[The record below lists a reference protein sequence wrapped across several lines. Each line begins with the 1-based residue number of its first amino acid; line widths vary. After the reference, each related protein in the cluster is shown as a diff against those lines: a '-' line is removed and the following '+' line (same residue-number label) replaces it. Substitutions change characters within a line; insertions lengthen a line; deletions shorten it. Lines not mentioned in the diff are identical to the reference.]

1 MTVIIQQG
9 GVYGHRY
16 IGVLVATSYITYLE
30 AIRPMTLIK
39 RSIRSFGIELLSHNM
54 NLFAL
59 QTVIPTNTTDHRAK
73 QTTDD
78 FAHHQLGGE
87 VRFPF
92 GEDEELG
99 DYITGIGDLN
109 DAFDGPS
116 VQPQSTNL
124 STDHNPDHPD
134 VTKPSNEQADQPP
147 KPSLE
152 SHKQDLNMRLRRFEP
167 VPPSNHFSLI
177 SPFLDHLPHQPSF
190 GFIDLIELLIN
201 FDHSIIPIVTIHL
214 IPSLP
219 ITDPFDH
226 TTDSQVIL
234 QHLSFVTSQSSDA
247 TNSTTMED
255 SLRLVASFSRQETYE
270 EGTATVIEQL
280 QAWDVRFQLSSLSTG
295 FLSLES
301 INDLCNHSIV
311 PSSSAPPN
319 LLRGP
324 VRWKRNRPTRL
335 FKAADPL
342 EGSEA
347 VDDDDYDEQGEGEG
361 DKGGEYECWVLDG
374 HDLSTLAVK
383 ALPRLDQGELEQVS
397 LSYHGIWACTLDQH
411 GKVCASPLVRS
422 IIESRLTTS
431 LDYLPLLLRVP
442 SRVRR
447 RLLGGL
453 RETMSSPPI
462 IPSFATSASS
472 SPIYIRRGF
481 DFDPYLASSFSLSEG
496 VPPDPPSPKLLR
508 SLGEHVAQPLN
519 FLFSDDKYNWPD
531 LTKNIAYLRFIDTKP
546 IFSLAHHSSVPLR
559 TLIIENLPLHLQN
572 DEALFEY
579 FNDLLR
585 FKVESVN
592 VVRDVSGLVPLLS
605 RRTKA
610 LINLEEAWAK
620 WLGNPVRGEAALNY
634 HPEEELARIVYHPRD
649 DQTPNTDLTS
659 SSNHNTSPRSPA
671 NPQDPTPF
679 PVQPTL
685 PHPSLKQLSTL
696 PRPTFRPYWF
706 SRKKVR
712 LIDHLTAEFQ
722 QADDLVRRR
731 RKGKFRCHSIGF
743 VTFKSFMDAQTLCQV
758 NHWPKPGQAIISL
771 APEPR
776 DIYWPNL
783 TIPRWSLK
791 VRNAIAL
798 LSIAAL
804 YGFWATP
811 VTFLANW
818 MSYDTLVSLLSP
830 KLIQW
835 IEKSPTIKALIQ
847 NSLPTLAIIIFN
859 ALLPLLLDFSTVSLL
874 GDLRDNPAQFI
885 DKIASSLPG
894 ARDFFISY
902 LMLQSLA
909 IIPLQLLQLPGQ
921 LSRFFYRLFSGLH
934 TPRRHSELKNM
945 HLEVLSLG
953 TIYPQALLVFTISSS
968 DWNWFMVDIH
978 NSPVYLRKEDEDDG
992 LGEEDRI
999 ESTLRP
1005 SPSHRTKFLSASRLR
1020 KSSVTQSQTNLNVK
1034 RYNHKDETLF
1044 IPGETEF
1051 TDNNEPPMLTV
1062 YWGILDTGTNRY
1074 AHPAISGRMPL
1085 PQLPVIRGL
1094 ASNKANDAQP
1104 GKKQFE
1110 LPQHRVPSDDPK
1122 RSSAQSLRTL
1132 GKFSRRRQA
1141 SEHSGE
1147 NGGLQRRRS
1156 ESRKRTTMLKT
1167 LRPVPVRLNK
1177 TASRAKT
1184 ANESTLPLVQSTL

>member
-1 MTVIIQQG
+1 MG
-9 GVYGHRY
+9 SR
-16 IGVLVATSYITYLE
+16 
-30 AIRPMTLIK
+30 M
-39 RSIRSFGIELLSHNM
+39 
-54 NLFAL
+54 
-59 QTVIPTNTTDHRAK
+59 
-73 QTTDD
+73 
-78 FAHHQLGGE
+78 
-87 VRFPF
+87 
-92 GEDEELG
+92 
-99 DYITGIGDLN
+99 
-109 DAFDGPS
+109 
-116 VQPQSTNL
+116 
-124 STDHNPDHPD
+124 
-134 VTKPSNEQADQPP
+134 
-147 KPSLE
+147 
-152 SHKQDLNMRLRRFEP
+152 
-167 VPPSNHFSLI
+167 
-177 SPFLDHLPHQPSF
+177 
-190 GFIDLIELLIN
+190 
-201 FDHSIIPIVTIHL
+201 
-214 IPSLP
+214 
-219 ITDPFDH
+219 
-226 TTDSQVIL
+226 
-234 QHLSFVTSQSSDA
+234 
-247 TNSTTMED
+247 NSTSSNPLMEFHPTHLFNQSD
-255 SLRLVASFSRQETYE
+255 E
-270 EGTATVIEQL
+270 
-280 QAWDVRFQLSSLSTG
+280 
-295 FLSLES
+295 
-301 INDLCNHSIV
+301 
-311 PSSSAPPN
+311 SAPP
-319 LLRGP
+319 GSP
-324 VRWKRNRPTRL
+324 VDRNNRL
-335 FKAADPL
+335 KHGNWFETQLVLSLAI
-342 EGSEA
+342 GSLA
-347 VDDDDYDEQGEGEG
+347 FLTFCYSRAR
-361 DKGGEYECWVLDG
+361 
-374 HDLSTLAVK
+374 STLTFA
-383 ALPRLDQGELEQVS
+383 PRTHL
-397 LSYHGIWACTLDQH
+397 
-411 GKVCASPLVRS
+411 
-422 IIESRLTTS
+422 
-431 LDYLPLLLRVP
+431 
-442 SRVRR
+442 
-447 RLLGGL
+447 
-453 RETMSSPPI
+453 
-462 IPSFATSASS
+462 
-472 SPIYIRRGF
+472 
-481 DFDPYLASSFSLSEG
+481 SSFSPHPVHLKSGFFSWILPTLKTSEHTVLQIVGLDAVVLLYFFKLGFFYFLTCTIFAFLFLVPINIHENGTTEG

-508 SLGEHVAQPLN
+508 SLGEQVAQPLN

-531 LTKNIAYLRFIDTKP
+531 LTKNVTLYHCVHLGFTYFFSLLLLRFLKITYLRFIDTKP

-649 DQTPNTDLTS
+649 DQTPNSDLTS
-659 SSNHNTSPRSPA
+659 SSNLNTSLRSPA
-671 NPQDPTPF
+671 NPHDPTPF

-685 PHPSLKQLSTL
+685 PHPSLKQVSTL

-706 SRKKVR
+706 SRKKVD

-731 RKGKFRCHSIGF
+731 RKGNFRCHSIGF

-776 DIYWPNL
+776 DIYWSNL

-859 ALLPLLLDFSTVSLL
+859 ALLPLLLDWLSTMQGFKAKSLIEYSLMKKYHLFLLITVFFIFVAVSTVSLL
-874 GDLRDNPAQFI
+874 RDLRDNPAQFI

-953 TIYPQALLVFTISSS
+953 TIYPQALLVFTIGITYSVIAPMILVFGTIYFGMAYLVYKYKVLNVYYRAFESQGQA
-968 DWNWFMVDIH
+968 WPIACNRIGWALIIFQVFMLGLLSLRQVFLLSTLVIPLILYTIQQLIRLE
-978 NSPVYLRKEDEDDG
+978 SVYGRHSQFTSLSQLREAQRKEDEDDG

-1005 SPSHRTKFLSASRLR
+1005 SPSHRTKFSSASRLR

-1051 TDNNEPPMLTV
+1051 TDNSEPPMSTV

-1074 AHPAISGRMPL
+1074 AHPA
-1085 PQLPVIRGL
+1085 
-1094 ASNKANDAQP
+1094 
-1104 GKKQFE
+1104 
-1110 LPQHRVPSDDPK
+1110 
-1122 RSSAQSLRTL
+1122 
-1132 GKFSRRRQA
+1132 
-1141 SEHSGE
+1141 SE
-1147 NGGLQRRRS
+1147 NL
-1156 ESRKRTTMLKT
+1156 L
-1167 LRPVPVRLNK
+1167 
-1177 TASRAKT
+1177 
-1184 ANESTLPLVQSTL
+1184 

>member
-1 MTVIIQQG
+1 MHGRGLRRGKEDLWDREFPG
-9 GVYGHRY
+9 GVCKHRADPE
-16 IGVLVATSYITYLE
+16 VDRESRQTSDNQALDVGRLNNTNTTNNNPISPISPDGIDSKDSSKPKKDRRET
-30 AIRPMTLIK
+30 TIK
-39 RSIRSFGIELLSHNM
+39 SVFGGFVSSVNDLLSNQKKVEVSAPYNPVHLTHVGFNSNTGEFTGLPKEWQIRLQESGTTKVNGELQFDDVWQKFGHVAEADLHQPLKDPSGVVFQNPRSAPAPPPPSRP
-54 NLFAL
+54 NLAL
-59 QTVIPTNTTDHRAK
+59 CSQTTLPPTGLTSASSMSRRPSDSNGPVTSPVQLTSSKSFTGRPSKSKARPNSLDAPSIHAQPFPAKLNNTVAKDIPIPQRPAPPKPLSSSKLGKSSSTVIPINTTDHRAK

-109 DAFDGPS
+109 NAFDGPS

-147 KPSLE
+147 KPSLK

-301 INDLCNHSIV
+301 INDLCNHSID

-324 VRWKRNRPTRL
+324 VGWVFNRVGHRKLLIDKESSSSSTEPIEHQSSSLIGVCKLIPQWRVREGCFLVFVEKRNRPTRL

-411 GKVCASPLVRS
+411 GKVRASPLVRS

-519 FLFSDDKYNWPD
+519 FLFSDDKYNWPN
-531 LTKNIAYLRFIDTKP
+531 LTKNVTLYHYVHLGFTYFFSLLLLRFLKITYLRFINTKP

-659 SSNHNTSPRSPA
+659 SSNHNTSPRSPE

-743 VTFKSFMDAQTLCQV
+743 VTFKIFMDAQTLCQV

-783 TIPRWSLK
+783 TIPQWSLK

-859 ALLPLLLDFSTVSLL
+859 ALLPLLLDYQLT
-874 GDLRDNPAQFI
+874 
-885 DKIASSLPG
+885 
-894 ARDFFISY
+894 FF
-902 LMLQSLA
+902 
-909 IIPLQLLQLPGQ
+909 
-921 LSRFFYRLFSGLH
+921 
-934 TPRRHSELKNM
+934 
-945 HLEVLSLG
+945 
-953 TIYPQALLVFTISSS
+953 
-968 DWNWFMVDIH
+968 
-978 NSPVYLRKEDEDDG
+978 
-992 LGEEDRI
+992 
-999 ESTLRP
+999 
-1005 SPSHRTKFLSASRLR
+1005 
-1020 KSSVTQSQTNLNVK
+1020 
-1034 RYNHKDETLF
+1034 
-1044 IPGETEF
+1044 
-1051 TDNNEPPMLTV
+1051 
-1062 YWGILDTGTNRY
+1062 
-1074 AHPAISGRMPL
+1074 
-1085 PQLPVIRGL
+1085 
-1094 ASNKANDAQP
+1094 
-1104 GKKQFE
+1104 
-1110 LPQHRVPSDDPK
+1110 
-1122 RSSAQSLRTL
+1122 
-1132 GKFSRRRQA
+1132 
-1141 SEHSGE
+1141 
-1147 NGGLQRRRS
+1147 
-1156 ESRKRTTMLKT
+1156 
-1167 LRPVPVRLNK
+1167 
-1177 TASRAKT
+1177 
-1184 ANESTLPLVQSTL
+1184 